1 MWLYAGITTF
11 EVLVEVAGKYA
22 EFPRSREGGSL
33 ISESP
38 ALNKIGASPGAAL
51 VVVRWND
58 ANFEVLVDAAGK
70 YAEFPR
76 SREGGSLISE
86 SPALNKIGA
95 SPGAALAVVR
105 WDGVAEMVFHIY
117 LQHQ

>member
-1 MWLYAGITTF
+1 MTTF
-11 EVLVEVAGKYA
+11 EVLFDAAGKYV

-33 ISESP
+33 LSESP
-38 ALNKIGASPGAAL
+38 ALNKIGASPGATL
-51 VVVRWND
+51 VVVRRND

-95 SPGAALAVVR
+95 SPGATLVVVR
-105 WDGVAEMVFHIY
+105 RDGDG
-117 LQHQ
+117 